1 MGGASAR
8 RINTRHFSRREREG
22 KFPIVSHYRFNL
34 EPLSNSMTNH
44 NQVMDDYLCDVQWL
58 VLFVFFPLPPPPPSS
73 LFLYFSAKFPFQLNS
88 CIQLRC
94 CPVRMTRVT
103 WIVTW
108 HDQIAICS
116 FYLSFSSFS
125 LFRRHWMLMHIISFQ
140 LAGVSLP
147 PFPPIN
153 FLWLFLIVVVVVVSS
168 SMNTNRNDRD

>member
-1 MGGASAR
+1 MADDGEFSLTFSTWEVSGIYATGRGSAHLPSHCSSLCKAASMILA
-8 RINTRHFSRREREG
+8 IKNEA
-22 KFPIVSHYRFNL
+22 
-34 EPLSNSMTNH
+34 TNQ
-44 NQVMDDYLCDVQWL
+44 NKD
-58 VLFVFFPLPPPPPSS
+58 PPPSS

-153 FLWLFLIVVVVVVSS
+153 FLWLFLIVVVVVVVVSS